1 MTEEKIKEHQEEL
14 WNEQTWENLDA
25 SERRDPEL
33 IREYLNAVLVRFREW
48 ELKAENE

>member
-1 MTEEKIKEHQEEL
+1 M
-14 WNEQTWENLDA
+14 NEDTWGDLDA

-33 IREYLNAVLVRFREW
+33 IIEYLNDAPVRFGEW